1 MQKWLMKNRN
11 RLTAITGILIV
22 LAFAAKWLFKSETA
36 ESGLL
41 LAASLIGGFPIAA
54 SAWQALK
61 VKVISIDLLVTL
73 AILGAFVIQ
82 EFEESAIVA
91 FLFLFGAYLE
101 QRTLAKTRSAIKKLV
116 EMVPETALRQTADGD
131 FEEVDLDDLD
141 EGDIL
146 LVKTG
151 GKIPVDG
158 EVVSGSGTAN
168 EASITGESM
177 PLGKKPGAPVYA
189 GTILENGTIRIKAEK
204 VGDETTFGKIIEL
217 VEEAQDSKSQAERLI
232 DRFSKYY
239 TPVVLLL
246 AIIVGLISQDLELAV
261 TILVLGCPGALVIG
275 VPVSNVAGI
284 GNGAKQGILFKGSE
298 VITKFSKVD
307 TIMFDKTGTLT
318 YGDPRVSQV
327 KKYGQGQ
334 LAEQLLVSVEKESAH
349 PLAKAITGYYE
360 DLEAKEVEA
369 SQVLQ
374 GGGIVAQV
382 AGQQV
387 LVGNR
392 YLLDQYHVPVT
403 KEMEKDMEEL
413 ASAGN
418 SLVLVAVNGQL
429 ELALGLKDEIRAGVK
444 EDLAA
449 LKKLGV
455 KNLLLLS
462 GDNQKTVDL
471 VAEELGLTEAY
482 GQLLPEDKAEFVKK
496 RQAAGEIVAFV
507 GDGINDSPS
516 LARADIGIAMGSGT
530 DVAIETSNV
539 VLMNGSFD
547 RIPRALALAKATRRN
562 MIENITIA
570 LAVVAVLLVSVLASS
585 WMNMAIGMFVHE
597 GSILVVILNAMRLLA
612 YRSKLQKSRKLI
624 ENNFS
629 QATGPYTKGSESIQ

>member
-36 ESGLL
+36 ESGLLL

-101 QRTLAKTRSAIKKLV
+101 QKTLAKTRSAIKELV

-369 SQVLQ
+369 SRVLQ

-403 KEMEKDMEEL
+403 KEMERDMEEL

-449 LKKLGV
+449 LKKQGV

-570 LAVVAVLLVSVLASS
+570 LVVVAVLLISVLASS
-585 WMNMAIGMFVHE
+585 WMNMAIGMFAHE

-629 QATGPYTKGSESIQ
+629 